1 MSSSLVI
8 GLTDIFKSQV
18 LAPFAARSGEAE
30 VSVMRGFEASV
41 GTMIAGLASKVRQSG
56 FAPQVF
62 DLINNPANDTGVL
75 DHARS
80 LLGEGQNVGLGS
92 KLTSMLFGGKLSG
105 ITSTIGEVSGL
116 RTGTAASLMSLS
128 APLLLGLLGKRV
140 REGGMDRSKLIS
152 FMSQEAA
159 GVQEELPPGIGN
171 LLGSESEV
179 LSVPPVAS
187 AVVAERSFR
196 WIWPVLALL
205 AIIGA
210 LIWWISSRSANLGN
224 AATAVSNFVTRALPG
239 NVNLRIPAG
248 HMEDHLLVF
257 IQDPSK
263 PADSTTWFDF
273 DRLLFDTNSATL
285 QPASE
290 EQLGNIAS
298 ILKAYPNVH
307 VKVGGY
313 TDNTGDANANQVLSQ
328 QRADTV
334 KQQLIN
340 LGVPADRLEAQGYGA
355 QYPVADNATE
365 EGRQKNRRISL
376 LVTQK

>member
-1 MSSSLVI
+1 MSSSLVM

-18 LAPFAARSGEAE
+18 LTPFAARSGESE
-30 VSVMRGFEASV
+30 SSVMRGFEVSV
-41 GTMIAGLASKVRQSG
+41 GAMVAGLASKVRQSSA
-56 FAPQVF
+56 APQVL

-75 DHARS
+75 DHPRS
-80 LLGEGQNVGLGS
+80 LLGEGQTTGLGS

-105 ITSTIGEVSGL
+105 ITNTISAESGL

-128 APLLLGLLGKRV
+128 APLFLGLLGKRV
-140 REGGMDRSKLIS
+140 REGGMDRSKLIT

-159 GVQEELPPGIGN
+159 EVQEGLPAGIGN
-171 LLGSESEV
+171 LLGSESE
-179 LSVPPVAS
+179 SVAPVAS
-187 AVVAERSFR
+187 AVVAERSST

-205 AIIGA
+205 AVAGVLA
-210 LIWWISSRSANLGN
+210 WWISSKRATLQN
-224 AATAVSNFVTRALPG
+224 AATSVSTFVVRALPG
-239 NVNLRIPAG
+239 NVDLRIPAG

-257 IQDPSK
+257 IQDPST
-263 PADSTTWFDF
+263 AAGTTTWFDF
-273 DRLLFDTNSATL
+273 DRLLFDINSATL
-285 QPASE
+285 QPASG
-290 EQLGNIAS
+290 EQLGNIAA

-313 TDNTGDANANQVLSQ
+313 TDNTGDASANQLLSQ

-340 LGVPADRLEAQGYGA
+340 MGISPDRLEAQGYGS

-365 EGRQKNRRISL
+365 EGRQRNRRISL

>member
-1 MSSSLVI
+1 MSSSLVM

-18 LAPFAARSGEAE
+18 LTPFAARSGESE
-30 VSVMRGFEASV
+30 SSVMRGFEVSV
-41 GTMIAGLASKVRQSG
+41 GAMVAGLASKVRQSSA
-56 FAPQVF
+56 APQVL

-75 DHARS
+75 DHPRS
-80 LLGEGQNVGLGS
+80 LLGEGQTAGLGS

-105 ITSTIGEVSGL
+105 VTNTISAESGL

-159 GVQEELPPGIGN
+159 EVQEGLPAGIGN
-171 LLGSESEV
+171 LLGSDSEV
-179 LSVPPVAS
+179 SSVPPVAS
-187 AVVAERSFR
+187 AVVAERSST

-205 AIIGA
+205 AVAGVLA
-210 LIWWISSRSANLGN
+210 WWISSKRATLQN
-224 AATAVSNFVTRALPG
+224 AATSVSTFVVRALPG
-239 NVNLRIPAG
+239 NVDLRIPAG

-257 IQDPSK
+257 IQDPST
-263 PADSTTWFDF
+263 AAGTTTWFDF
-273 DRLLFDTNSATL
+273 DRLLFDINSATL
-285 QPASE
+285 QPASG
-290 EQLGNIAS
+290 EQLGNIAA

-313 TDNTGDANANQVLSQ
+313 TDNTGDASANQLLSQ
-328 QRADTV
+328 QRADAV

-340 LGVPADRLEAQGYGA
+340 MGISADRLEAQGYGS

>member
-1 MSSSLVI
+1 MSSSLVM
-8 GLTDIFKSQV
+8 GLTDVFKSQV
-18 LAPFAARSGEAE
+18 LTPFAARSGESE
-30 VSVMRGFEASV
+30 SSVMRGFEVSV
-41 GTMIAGLASKVRQSG
+41 GAMVAGLASKVRQSSA
-56 FAPQVF
+56 APQVL
-62 DLINNPANDTGVL
+62 DLINNPANDTGIL
-75 DHARS
+75 DHPRS
-80 LLGEGQNVGLGS
+80 LLGEGENAGLGS

-105 ITSTIGEVSGL
+105 ITNTISQESGL

-140 REGGMDRSKLIS
+140 REGGMDRSKLVS

-159 GVQEELPPGIGN
+159 EVQGRLPAGIGN

-179 LSVPPVAS
+179 SPVPPVAS
-187 AVVAERSFR
+187 AVVAERSST
-196 WIWPVLALL
+196 WIWPVIALL
-205 AIIGA
+205 AVAGA
-210 LIWWISSRSANLGN
+210 LAWWISSKRATLQN
-224 AATAVSNFVTRALPG
+224 AAATIPSFVIRVLPG
-239 NVNLRIPAG
+239 NLNLRIPVG
-248 HMEDHLLVF
+248 RMEDHLLVF
-257 IQDPSK
+257 IQDPTK
-263 PADSTTWFDF
+263 AAGTTTWFDF
-273 DRLLFDTNSATL
+273 DRLLFDINSATL

-290 EQLGNIAS
+290 EQLGNIAA

-313 TDNTGDANANQVLSQ
+313 TDNTGDASANQLLSQ

-340 LGVPADRLEAQGYGA
+340 MGISPDRLEAQGYGS
-355 QYPVADNATE
+355 QYAVADNATE